1 MSPVAR
7 SRPDWL
13 DTQVKVQWNGEQRW
27 RNRAGDR
34 IYTYDHL
41 HGHIEVF
48 TKRGRHLGVADIDTG
63 ELIGEAVK
71 GRRIDV

>member
-7 SRPDWL
+7 PRPDWL
-13 DTQVKVQWNGEQRW
+13 DTQVKLQWNGEQRW
-27 RNRAGDR
+27 RSDTGDR
-34 IYTYDHL
+34 LYTYDRL

-48 TKRGRHLGVADIDTG
+48 DKRGRHVGVADILTG
-63 ELIGEAVK
+63 QLVGKPVK